1 MIAAR
6 DATLEATLLLGFS
19 LTQWFADAS
28 HELVDYFHR
37 MDTTH
42 WMVISASAVVFGFFC
57 LRGNAIN

>member
-1 MIAAR
+1 MSAAR
-6 DATLEATLLLGFS
+6 EAAIDASCLLGFS
-19 LTQWFADAS
+19 LSQWFGDAT

-57 LRGNAIN
+57 LRGNSIN